1 MLRKYLKY
9 LAAFIVFVVILTNSI
24 YIRKLSDVNAAST
37 KKKFDSE
44 RYASEFWTNKLI
56 PSLNKAIEINALTGL
71 LKKEPEQTFKKY
83 AHALGIG
90 NLKYFMVKGSGLV
103 QSVDENSIAIL
114 VTTPQDK
121 NKVSVETEYVY
132 GNAVRDASGIIRM
145 NEFDNT
151 MDFNEVSA
159 EINKIIRTK
168 VLPGFKANV
177 KKGDSVQF
185 TGAIELNQK
194 HLNLVA
200 MEVTPIAIKII
211 N

>member
-24 YIRKLSDVNAAST
+24 YIKKLSDVNAAST
-37 KKKFDSE
+37 TKKFDAE
-44 RYASEFWTNKLI
+44 KYASDFWTSKLI

-83 AHALGIG
+83 SYALGIG
-90 NLKYFMVKGSGLV
+90 NLKYFMVKGSGMV
-103 QSVDENSIAIL
+103 ASVNENSIAIA
-114 VTTPQDK
+114 VTTFRNT
-121 NKVSVETEYVY
+121 NKVSIETEYVY
-132 GNAVRDASGIIRM
+132 GNAVRDASGIIQM

-168 VLPGFKANV
+168 VLPAFKANV

-200 MEVTPIAIKII
+200 MEVTPIAIRII